1 MVEVAMA
8 NFLNREMGWLRFNR
22 RVLSLA
28 ADSRNPLLERVK
40 FLNIYQSNLDE
51 FFMKR
56 VGGLKRQMLSKM
68 TTLSI
73 DGLTAEEQLKVIR
86 EKVVA
91 QQEETQQ
98 LLTGDLL
105 PALNGENVS
114 LLKWEELT
122 EAEQK
127 WATEFFTQKV
137 FPVLTPMAV
146 DLGHPFPLISNLS
159 ISLAVSLK
167 LPQEDELLFARIK
180 IPQVFPTWLL
190 LPGSENKIYR
200 FVSLVEVVKQNLS
213 SLFPKMS
220 IMNVASFRVTRNIDV
235 ESDEEGVEDL
245 LEMIEEELKQRRFAE
260 AVRLE
265 VEPQVDAWLLEF
277 LMDELDLKPDDVY
290 ESPVPLEYKDLS
302 TVANLP
308 LPNLKFKPW
317 VGLTLPPL
325 LGEENNIFNIIKS
338 SDILVHH
345 PYESFSTSVERFIVT
360 AADDP
365 NVVAIKMTMYRTGE
379 DSSIVHAL
387 MRAAEKGKQVVVLI
401 EITARFD
408 EERNIYWAQALERAG
423 VHVVYGIVGLK
434 THAKLAMV
442 VRRERDDFKTYVH
455 IGTGNYHPQTAKVY
469 TDLGYFTARPE
480 IANEVIEVFHYL
492 TGRSLKSDY
501 EKLLVSPIN
510 LKRNFLSMIENEI
523 TSVKLGK
530 KARIIIKCN
539 NLEDKDLIE
548 ALYQASQAGV
558 QVDLIIRGFSCLKP
572 QEAGLSENIRIISV
586 LGPFLEHSRIFFF
599 QNGVENELDGLFFI
613 GSADW
618 MTRNLVRRVE
628 VVTPILDR
636 GLKEKL
642 WEILST
648 MITDQRLAWDMLD
661 DGSYNLRTPQNQETD
676 LGTHESLMEKTKARA
691 VTAARPLA

>member
-1 MVEVAMA
+1 MS
-8 NFLNREMGWLRFNR
+8 NNPLLNREMGWLRFNR

-28 ADSRNPLLERVK
+28 ADLRNPLLERVK

-56 VGGLKRQMLSKM
+56 VGGLKRQLLSKM
-68 TTLSI
+68 VALSA
-73 DGLTAEEQLKVIR
+73 DGLSTEEQLKLIR

-91 QQEETQQ
+91 QQEEIQH
-98 LLTGDLL
+98 LLSGDLI
-105 PALNGENVS
+105 PALENENIA
-114 LLKWEELT
+114 LLKWIELT
-122 EAEQK
+122 ESEQK

-167 LPQEDELLFARIK
+167 LPQEEELLFARIK

-190 LPGSENKIYR
+190 LPGAENKSYR

-220 IMNVASFRVTRNIDV
+220 LMNVSSFRVTRNIDV

-277 LMDELDLKPDDVY
+277 LMDELDLKPEDVY
-290 ESPVPLEYKDLS
+290 ESPMPLEYKDLS
-302 TVANLP
+302 AVANLP
-308 LPNLKFKPW
+308 LPQLKFKPW
-317 VGLTLPPL
+317 AGLTLPPL
-325 LGEENNIFNIIKS
+325 LGEENNIFNVIKS
-338 SDILVHH
+338 NDLLVHH

-387 MRAAEKGKQVVVLI
+387 MRAAEKGKQVVCLI

-455 IGTGNYHPQTAKVY
+455 IGTGNYHPQTAKIY

-480 IANEVIEVFHYL
+480 ITNEVIEVFHYL
-492 TGRSLKSDY
+492 TGRSLKADY

-510 LKRNFLSMIENEI
+510 LKRSFLQMIENEI
-523 TSVKLGK
+523 AFAKAGR

-548 ALYQASQAGV
+548 ALYQASSAGV
-558 QVDLIIRGFSCLKP
+558 QIDLIIRGFSCLKP
-572 QEAGLSENIRIISV
+572 QTPGLSENIRIISV

-599 QNGVENELDGLFFI
+599 QNGAEHELDGLFFI

-636 GLKEKL
+636 ALKEKL

-648 MITDQRLAWDMLD
+648 MLTDQRLAWDMLD
-661 DGSYNLRTPQNQETD
+661 DGAYNLRTPANPESE
-676 LGTHESLMEKTKARA
+676 LGTHESLMEKTRSRA
-691 VTAARPLA
+691 VTATRPLA